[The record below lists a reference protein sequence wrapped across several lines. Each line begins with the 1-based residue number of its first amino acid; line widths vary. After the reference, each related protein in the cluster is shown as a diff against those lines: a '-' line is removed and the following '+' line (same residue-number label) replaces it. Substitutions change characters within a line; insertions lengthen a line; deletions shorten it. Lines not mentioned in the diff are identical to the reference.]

1 MIVSQIA
8 SLAHTA
14 SVELTICMS
23 TQLSFLNAA
32 FRVIAILAH
41 TARIV
46 MVIDVLT
53 LSYLFTVFDFALLFY
68 ACGVFRCFLATLVFG
83 LYRCLRGHYLLYCH
97 RHLGAWRLFS
107 LFMLER
113 ILIPHLLL
121 LFYSVNSPSLFLF
134 HLFLTLLTIPSHVVE
149 HSYVVGLQMHWWEAS
164 RADGL
169 VYC

>member
-46 MVIDVLT
+46 TVIDVLT

-68 ACGVFRCFLATLVFG
+68 ACGVFRCFLTTLVFG

-97 RHLGAWRLFS
+97 RHLDA
-107 LFMLER
+107 
-113 ILIPHLLL
+113 
-121 LFYSVNSPSLFLF
+121 
-134 HLFLTLLTIPSHVVE
+134 
-149 HSYVVGLQMHWWEAS
+149 
-164 RADGL
+164 
-169 VYC
+169 